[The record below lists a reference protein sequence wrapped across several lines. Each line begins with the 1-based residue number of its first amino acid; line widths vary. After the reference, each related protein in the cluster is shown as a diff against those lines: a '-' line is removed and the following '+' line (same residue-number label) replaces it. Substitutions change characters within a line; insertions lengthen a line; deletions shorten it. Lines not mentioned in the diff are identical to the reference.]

1 MAISRLL
8 THTTPISIPLRW
20 FSSSTFTVLAT
31 TGDTAHGG
39 GRGARRHGCSITP
52 LQRRMGTGGD
62 MLADAGVAA
71 VEVAAVEVDEVI
83 PVGGATQMPLLP
95 AMFETDVC
103 RHRTVHVIEPRC
115 RGGGGGGNGDYG
127 SRHRH
132 FAWPTPLRL
141 LSRKR

>member
-71 VEVAAVEVDEVI
+71 VEVDEVI

-95 AMFETDVC
+95 AMLETDVC
-103 RHRTVHVIEPRC
+103 RHRAVHVIEPRC
-115 RGGGGGGNGDYG
+115 RG
-127 SRHRH
+127 SRGRWGWRLRQQ
-132 FAWPTPLRL
+132 APALRMAYTTPAAVAEARMAT
-141 LSRKR
+141 